1 MRATAATVGWIRAWA
16 HLVLLCVL
24 VCGALPHPA
33 FAQIPALAGSAAKGS
48 EPDAVHRDPLDR
60 GTPRRAVAAFIR
72 AAHRNDMVAALR
84 YVQAGGRSQARA
96 EDLVHGLNGL
106 MDRYFHQPLASIS
119 DAPEGSLDDGLPLD
133 RERIGPL
140 KIGRRDV
147 YLELVRVNDPSSGP
161 VWLISSE
168 TLARVPAMLDDEERS
183 WVEAWL
189 PDRLFAPAAFGFSF
203 AEMLVWVASLALP
216 LLLLPLLLRLLLVVA
231 CRVLPRRRE
240 ALQLWHDALH
250 WPIVLALLVGLQLV
264 ALPWFG
270 PTVSFRFA
278 YTQVVL
284 VVLVIVLAWG
294 LHRLITLALRRV
306 SVRVEHHGR
315 TGVRSVLML
324 GERLLNV
331 LLVLLAVLTVLSLAG
346 FEVKTLLAGLG
357 IVGIAV
363 ALGAQ
368 KTIENI
374 LGGMML
380 LGDEAIAVGDVCRIN
395 NRLGTVEDITL
406 RSVRFR
412 TIEQTLLSIPA
423 GVLAQ
428 ADLENFASR
437 GKILAQHRLRLA
449 YGTPVEQL
457 RAICAQLG
465 ALVDAHPRLEHPLSR
480 VRLIEFAPLGI
491 ELELYAYV
499 LTSDLPE
506 FLAIREDLLLQAAAL
521 VESAGARFADPTAT
535 ELLRTQTPAP

>member
-1 MRATAATVGWIRAWA
+1 MGWMRALAC
-16 HLVLLCVL
+16 LVLLCGVL
-24 VCGALPHPA
+24 L
-33 FAQIPALAGSAAKGS
+33 QPALAQFPGLPASAAKS
-48 EPDAVHRDPLDR
+48 SDAGATLRDPLDR

-72 AAHRNDMVAALR
+72 AAHRDDMVSALR
-84 YVQAGGRSQARA
+84 YVQTGGRPQSRA

-106 MDRYFHQPLASIS
+106 MDRYFHQPLALIS

-133 RERIGPL
+133 HERIGPL
-140 KIGRRDV
+140 KIGRRNV
-147 YLELVRVNDPSSGP
+147 FLELVRVTDPNSGP
-161 VWLISSE
+161 IWLISSE
-168 TLARVPAMLDDEERS
+168 TLGRVPAMLDDEERS

-189 PDRLFAPAAFGFSF
+189 PDRLFAPAAFGFTF
-203 AEMLVWVASLALP
+203 AELLVWLASLALP
-216 LLLLPLLLRLLLVVA
+216 LLLLPLLLRLLLA
-231 CRVLPRRRE
+231 LSRRLMPRRRE
-240 ALQLWHDALH
+240 ALELWEETLR
-250 WPIVLALLVGLQLV
+250 WPVVLALLLGLQLLV
-264 ALPWFG
+264 LPWFG

-278 YTQVVL
+278 YTQLVL

-294 LHRLITLALRRV
+294 LQRLLTLVFHRV
-306 SVRVEHHGR
+306 SARVEHHGR
-315 TGVRSVLML
+315 SGVRTALML
-324 GERLLNV
+324 GQRLLSV
-331 LLVLLAVLTVLSLAG
+331 VLVLCAVLAVLGLAG
-346 FEVKTLLAGLG
+346 FEVSTLLAGLG
-357 IVGIAV
+357 IIGVAV

-437 GKILAQHRLRLA
+437 GKILAQHRLRIA
-449 YGTPVEQL
+449 YGTSVEQL
-457 RAICAQLG
+457 RAIVKRLTV
-465 ALVDAHPRLEHPLSR
+465 LVEAHPRLEHPLSR
-480 VRLIEFAPLGI
+480 VRLVEFAPLGI

-506 FLAIREDLLLQAAAL
+506 FLVIREDLLLQAAAI
-521 VESAGARFADPTAT
+521 VEAAGARFADGTVA
-535 ELLRTQTPAP
+535 EALRAQAPAA

>member
-1 MRATAATVGWIRAWA
+1 
-16 HLVLLCVL
+16 
-24 VCGALPHPA
+24 
-33 FAQIPALAGSAAKGS
+33 
-48 EPDAVHRDPLDR
+48 
-60 GTPRRAVAAFIR
+60 
-72 AAHRNDMVAALR
+72 
-84 YVQAGGRSQARA
+84 
-96 EDLVHGLNGL
+96 
-106 MDRYFHQPLASIS
+106 
-119 DAPEGSLDDGLPLD
+119 
-133 RERIGPL
+133 
-140 KIGRRDV
+140 
-147 YLELVRVNDPSSGP
+147 
-161 VWLISSE
+161 
-168 TLARVPAMLDDEERS
+168 
-183 WVEAWL
+183 
-189 PDRLFAPAAFGFSF
+189 
-203 AEMLVWVASLALP
+203 
-216 LLLLPLLLRLLLVVA
+216 
-231 CRVLPRRRE
+231 
-240 ALQLWHDALH
+240 
-250 WPIVLALLVGLQLV
+250 
-264 ALPWFG
+264 
-270 PTVSFRFA
+270 
-278 YTQVVL
+278 

-306 SVRVEHHGR
+306 SARVEHHGR

-331 LLVLLAVLTVLSLAG
+331 LLVLMAVLAVLSLSG

-437 GKILAQHRLRLA
+437 GKILAQHRLRIA
-449 YGTPVEQL
+449 YGASVEQL
-457 RAICAQLG
+457 RTIVERLT
-465 ALVDAHPRLEHPLSR
+465 ALVEAHPRLEHPLSR
-480 VRLIEFAPLGI
+480 VRLVEFAPLGI

-506 FLAIREDLLLQAAAL
+506 FLVIREDLLLQAAAII
-521 VESAGARFADPTAT
+521 EAAGARFADGTLA
-535 ELLRTQTPAP
+535 EALRTQTPPA

>member
-1 MRATAATVGWIRAWA
+1 MGWIRAWA
-16 HLVLLCVL
+16 RLVLLCVL
-24 VCGALPHPA
+24 LLQPA
-33 FAQIPALAGSAAKGS
+33 FGQIPALASSAAKGS
-48 EPDAVHRDPLDR
+48 EPAAVLRDPLDR
-60 GTPRRAVAAFIR
+60 GTPRRAIAAFIR
-72 AAHRNDMVAALR
+72 AAHRDDMVAALR
-84 YVQAGGRSQARA
+84 YVQASARQQARA

-106 MDRYFHQPLASIS
+106 MDRYFHQPLAAIS
-119 DAPEGSLDDGLPLD
+119 DAPEGALDDGLPLD

-147 YLELVRVNDPSSGP
+147 YLELVRVTDPSSGP
-161 VWLISSE
+161 VWLISSD

-203 AEMLVWVASLALP
+203 AALLVWLASLALP
-216 LLLLPLLLRLLLVVA
+216 LLLLPLLLRLLVVLA
-231 CRVLPRRRE
+231 RRLLPRRRE
-240 ALQLWHDALH
+240 ALDLWHDALL
-250 WPIVLALLVGLQLV
+250 WPVVLTLLVGLQLV

-278 YTQVVL
+278 YTRVVL
-284 VVLVIVLAWG
+284 VVLVMVVAWG
-294 LHRLITLALRRV
+294 LHRFTRLALRRV
-306 SVRVEHHGR
+306 SARVEHHGR

-331 LLVLLAVLTVLSLAG
+331 ALVLFALLAVLSLAG

-357 IVGIAV
+357 IVGVAL

-449 YGTPVEQL
+449 YGTPAEQL
-457 RAICAQLG
+457 RTICAQLG
-465 ALVDAHPRLEHPLSR
+465 ALVEAHPRLEHPLSR

-506 FLAIREDLLLQAAAL
+506 FLSIREDLLLQAATL
-521 VESAGARFADPTAT
+521 VESAGARFADAS
-535 ELLRTQTPAP
+535 LPALPRAEAPEA